1 MAALANL
8 GAEHLTLSQSKI
20 LHWRCLR
27 RHLQCRVALSE
38 QRPVACSLADL
49 GLHHWR
55 EGCCLGELLDV
66 HVAYFL
72 QESFEAFRVQ
82 KIARTFWA
90 SFGLVQILV
99 STREVDRGLLA
110 LILHLV
116 QLLLGTRGLH
126 KALRPALDR
135 LDVGQ
140 RLLVLQF
147 GQVVQRLALELC
159 FSVCFD

>member
-1 MAALANL
+1 M
-8 GAEHLTLSQSKI
+8 
-20 LHWRCLR
+20 
-27 RHLQCRVALSE
+27 
-38 QRPVACSLADL
+38 
-49 GLHHWR
+49 
-55 EGCCLGELLDV
+55 
-66 HVAYFL
+66 
-72 QESFEAFRVQ
+72 
-82 KIARTFWA
+82 
-90 SFGLVQILV
+90 

-116 QLLLGTRGLH
+116 QLLLGTQGLH

-147 GQVVQRLALELC
+147 RQVVQRLALKLC